1 MYDWNDSTDAT
12 RFVQTYADLILR
24 LSLSYG
30 LSRQDA
36 QDICQELFLK
46 LLSTHQTF
54 SGAEHEKAWV
64 IRATGN
70 ACKNLKRA
78 AHWSRRA
85 DLDEAQSLVS
95 PSASTQDHDLLELVR
110 SLPEK
115 YRLVISLYYYEGYSA
130 EEIAQLLHQS
140 PAAIRKRLE
149 RARKQMKIELKGVI
163 L

>member
-1 MYDWNDSTDAT
+1 MYDWNDSNDAA

-30 LSRQDA
+30 LNRQDA

-54 SGAEHEKAWV
+54 REAEHEKAWV

-85 DLDEAQSLVS
+85 DLDEARALAS
-95 PSASTQDHDLLELVR
+95 PATPDSDFLELVQ

-115 YRLVISLYYYEGYSA
+115 YRLVISLHYYEGYSA

-149 RARKQMKIELKGVI
+149 RARKHIKTELKGA
-163 L
+163 LL